1 MLKAASRQLDNLV
14 TLTLDGE
21 ERRLL
26 LDLPRRDF
34 GTTWRTLLYRDQGR
48 LLLFVTS
55 ETLRLLFL
63 HLRERILGLSH
74 LRAVKVRLTFFKIAN
89 LGNDHIIK
97 ILPLRRP
104 LRSRL
109 LRSGLLN
116 GIRCGLIVL

>member
-1 MLKAASRQLDNLV
+1 MLKATSRQLDNLV
-14 TLTLDGE
+14 TLPLDGE

-26 LDLPRRDF
+26 LDLPRRDL
-34 GTTWRTLLYRDQGR
+34 GTTRCTLFYRDQGR
-48 LLLFVTS
+48 LLSFVTS

-63 HLRERILGLSH
+63 HLRKRILGLSH
-74 LRAVKVRLTFFKIAN
+74 LRAVQVRLTFFKIAN

-104 LRSRL
+104 LWSRL
-109 LRSGLLN
+109 LCSGLLN